1 MQLKPQDVLVSLKLA
16 ALRGAPW
23 TYASLAEQLG
33 MSPSEVHAATKRAVR
48 AGLLLQDRQP
58 NTAALLEFLT
68 HGVRYAFPLERGPI
82 TRGMPTA
89 HGAPPLSEVISGGDQ
104 PPVWP
109 DPHGEARG
117 ESVAP
122 LYRSA
127 VHAARGDA
135 ALYRLLALVDAL
147 RGGRARERALAQR
160 FLKDDLKHVAKE
172 PESAPG

>member
-16 ALRGAPW
+16 ALGGAPW
-23 TYASLAEQLG
+23 TYSSLAEQLG
-33 MSPSEVHAATKRAVR
+33 MSASEAHAAVKRAVK

-68 HGVRYAFPLERGPI
+68 HGARYAFPLQRGPI
-82 TRGMPTA
+82 ARGMPTA
-89 HGAPPLSEVISGGDQ
+89 HGAPPLSERISAGEQ

-117 ESVAP
+117 ESVEP

-127 VHAARGDA
+127 VHAAREDA
-135 ALYRLLALVDAL
+135 TLYRLLALVDAL

-160 FLKDDLKHVAKE
+160 FLKDELKRVAQE
-172 PESAPG
+172 PESTPG